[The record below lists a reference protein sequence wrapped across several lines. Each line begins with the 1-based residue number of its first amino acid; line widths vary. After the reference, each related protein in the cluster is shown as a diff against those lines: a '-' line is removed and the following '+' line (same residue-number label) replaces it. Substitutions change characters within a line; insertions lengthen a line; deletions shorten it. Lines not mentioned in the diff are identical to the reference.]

1 MTPEHHQPPALPA
14 AVDRAPGSPTMQ
26 QAILRLQEFWAGRGA
41 LVMQPFNTE
50 VGAGTANP
58 ATSLR
63 VLGPE
68 PWQVA
73 YVEPS
78 VRPDDA
84 RYGENP
90 NRLQTHTQYQVI
102 LKPAPDNPQEIYLE
116 SLEALGI
123 DTRAHD
129 IRFIED
135 NWASPALGA
144 WGLGWEV
151 WLDGLE
157 ITQFT
162 YFQQAGGIVL
172 DPIAVEITY
181 GLERI
186 LMALENVRHFSQIHY
201 NDTVTYGEVF
211 AQSEYEMSRYYLD
224 DADVELGHRLFQL
237 YADEAQRMLDR
248 KLPVPAYSYVLKCSH
263 TFNVLDARG
272 AISTTERARS
282 FGLMR
287 RLTRSVSELW
297 VARREE
303 LGFPLGQWSP
313 PAPATAA
320 PLPDV
325 SGTQPL
331 LIEIGVEELPHVDV
345 RRATE
350 SVRAAVEEQLAA
362 STLEHGAVTVR
373 ATPRRIVVTVD
384 DVAES
389 EADTTHTVRG
399 PRASAAYG
407 EDGEPS
413 KALLGFLRGQ
423 GKTPEDVTRVD
434 VDGVDYVAVERFVPG
449 RTSPSIVAGLADAA
463 VRSLHAERNMRWG
476 DPELSYSRPV
486 RWLVVLLG
494 TTHVPVAVST
504 LVSGTATRVLRSAA
518 EPVLEVTDART
529 FTGLLAGAGIVLDRA
544 ERRER
549 IVAAATELAASVGGR
564 VDLDGESDLVDEV
577 TDIVEDPRPILG
589 SFEERFLDLPPQV
602 LRTVMRKHQRY
613 LPVVGADGAML
624 PHFITFA
631 NGPHD
636 TPLVRAGNESV
647 IRARYEDAAFFWRAD
662 LEVSPEELRSR
673 LGALTFEERLG
684 SFDDRVNRITDL
696 ARTFTAAYAL
706 DEKDAETVRRA
717 ASLGKFDL
725 ASQMVVEL
733 SSLAGTMAQEYAV
746 RAGESAA
753 VAQALAE
760 MEMPR
765 SSASGEPLSV
775 PGAVLSLADRFDLL
789 TSMYAVGSVPSG
801 TSDPFGVRRT
811 ALGLVRVL
819 RAFPALS
826 AVSVRD
832 GIRAAAERLAEQGIE
847 ASPAVQEQAVDFV
860 RQRYEQQLIEAGHPH
875 AVVRA
880 VLPAAD
886 RPARAD
892 ELIAVLTDA
901 VQDEQ
906 ARSII
911 AALQRSMRILPAG
924 FTGGPAVG
932 VLPDSAEP
940 AERELASVVT
950 RIEEAMAGHEGDVA
964 RLLSVA
970 GALPAAAECF
980 FDEIRVMHDDRDVR
994 EARLG
999 LLARVAGLSGREVDW
1014 LAL

>member
-1 MTPEHHQPPALPA
+1 MTSEHQPPTLPA

-26 QAILRLQEFWAGRGA
+26 EAILRLQEFWAGRGA
-41 LVMQPFNTE
+41 LIMQPFNTE

-162 YFQQAGGIVL
+162 YFQQAGGLVL
-172 DPIAVEITY
+172 DPVAVEITY

-186 LMALENVRHFSQIHY
+186 LMALENVRHFSQIQY
-201 NDTVTYGEVF
+201 NDAVTYGEVF
-211 AQSEYEMSRYYLD
+211 AQAEYEMSRYYLD

-248 KLPVPAYSYVLKCSH
+248 KLPVPAYGYVLKCSH

-282 FGLMR
+282 FALMR

-303 LGFPLGQWSP
+303 LGFPLGRWTP
-313 PAPATAA
+313 PLPASAA
-320 PLPDV
+320 PLPEV
-325 SGTQPL
+325 EGVQPL

-345 RRATE
+345 RRATDA
-350 SVRAAVEEQLAA
+350 VRAAVEEQLAA
-362 STLEHGAVTVR
+362 TKLEHGTVDVK
-373 ATPRRIVVTVD
+373 ATPRRIVVTVA
-384 DVAES
+384 DVAHS
-389 EADTTHTVRG
+389 EADTTQTVRG

-407 EDGEPS
+407 PDGEPS

-423 GKTPEDVTRVD
+423 GKTPEDVARVD
-434 VDGVDYVAVERFVPG
+434 VDGVEYVTVERFVPG
-449 RTSPSIVAGLADAA
+449 RTSPAIVAGLADAA

-486 RWLVVLLG
+486 RWLLVLLG
-494 TTHVPVAVST
+494 TTHIPVAVSA
-504 LVSGTATRVLRSAA
+504 LVSGTSTRVLRTAD
-518 EPVLEVTDART
+518 EPVVEVGDARG
-529 FTGLLAGAGIVLDRA
+529 FGALLADAGIVLDRD
-544 ERRER
+544 ERRGR
-549 IVAAATELAASVGGR
+549 IVAAASGLAASVGGS
-564 VDLDGESDLVDEV
+564 VDVEGESDLVDEI
-577 TDIVEDPRPILG
+577 TDIVEDPRAILG

-613 LPVVGADGAML
+613 LPVIGADGRML
-624 PHFITFA
+624 PHFVTFA

-636 TPLVRAGNESV
+636 EDLVRAGNESV

-662 LEVSPEELRSR
+662 LEVSPEDFRSR

-684 SFDDRVNRITDL
+684 SFDDRVKRIADL
-696 ARTFTAAYAL
+696 AERFTAAYDL
-706 DEKDAETVRRA
+706 DEKDAQTVRRA
-717 ASLGKFDL
+717 AELGKFDL

-733 SSLAGTMAQEYAV
+733 SSLAGTMAQEYAA

-765 SSASGEPLSV
+765 SSTSAEPLSV

-789 TSMYAVGSVPSG
+789 TSMYAVGSVPTG

-819 RAFPALS
+819 RAFPTLS
-826 AVSVRD
+826 EVSVRD

-847 ASPAVQEQAVDFV
+847 ASADAQEQAAAFV
-860 RQRYEQQLIEAGHPH
+860 RQRYELQLLEAGHPH
-875 AVVRA
+875 ALVRA

-892 ELIAVLTDA
+892 ELVILLADA
-901 VQDEQ
+901 LADEQ
-906 ARSII
+906 ARAVV
-911 AALQRSMRILPAG
+911 AALQRSMRILPEGVEA
-924 FTGGPAVG
+924 TGAE
-932 VLPDSAEP
+932 LPDAAEP
-940 AERELASVVT
+940 AERELAAVVAG
-950 RIEEAMAGHEGDVA
+950 IEASMAGHEGDIT
-964 RLLSVA
+964 RLFAVG
-970 GALPAAAECF
+970 GALPAAAERYF
-980 FDEIRVMHDDRDVR
+980 EEIRVMHDDPQVR
-994 EARLG
+994 AARLG
-999 LLARVAGLSGREVDW
+999 LLARVAALGGREIDW

>member
-1 MTPEHHQPPALPA
+1 
-14 AVDRAPGSPTMQ
+14 MQ
-26 QAILRLQEFWAGRGA
+26 EAILRLQEFWASRGA

-102 LKPAPDNPQEIYLE
+102 LKPAPENPQEVYLE

-172 DPIAVEITY
+172 DPVAVEITY

-186 LMALENVRHFSQIHY
+186 VMALENVRHFSQIQY
-201 NDTVTYGEVF
+201 NDDVTYGDVF
-211 AQSEYEMSRYYLD
+211 AQAEYEMSRYYLD
-224 DADVELGHRLFQL
+224 DADVELNHRLFQL

-282 FGLMR
+282 FALMR
-287 RLTRSVSELW
+287 RLTRAVSELW

-303 LGFPLGQWSP
+303 LGFPLGEWTP
-313 PAPATAA
+313 PAPASAG
-320 PLPDV
+320 PLPEV

-350 SVRAAVEEQLAA
+350 SVRAAVEEHLAA
-362 STLEHGAVTVR
+362 TTLGHGAVSVK
-373 ATPRRIVVTVD
+373 ATPRRIVVTVE

-389 EADTTHTVRG
+389 EADTTQTVRG

-423 GKTPEDVTRVD
+423 GKTPEDVRRVD
-434 VDGVDYVAVERFVPG
+434 VDGVEYVAVERFVPG
-449 RTSPSIVAGLADAA
+449 RTSPSIVAALADAA

-486 RWLVVLLG
+486 RWLLVLLG
-494 TTHVPVAVST
+494 TTHVPVAVSA
-504 LVSGTATRVLRSAA
+504 LVSGTSTRVLRTADQ
-518 EPVLEVTDART
+518 PVIEVSDARG
-529 FTGLLAGAGIVLDRA
+529 FGELLARAGIVLDRDA
-544 ERRER
+544 RLTR
-549 IVAAATELAASVGGR
+549 IVVAATELAASVGGI
-564 VDLDGESDLVDEV
+564 VDIAGESDLVDEI
-577 TDIVEDPRPILG
+577 TDIVEDPRAILG

-613 LPVVGADGAML
+613 LPVVGPDGRML

-636 TPLVRAGNESV
+636 DDLVRAGNEAV
-647 IRARYEDAAFFWRAD
+647 IRARYEDASFFWRAD
-662 LEVSPEELRSR
+662 LEVSPEEFRSR

-684 SFDDRVNRITDL
+684 SFDDRVNRIADL
-696 ARTFTAAYAL
+696 AETFSAAYDL
-706 DEKDAETVRRA
+706 DEKDAQTVRRA

-733 SSLAGTMAQEYAV
+733 SSLAGTMAQEYAA
-746 RAGESAA
+746 RAGESSA

-765 SSASGEPLSV
+765 SSTSAEPISI

-819 RAFPALS
+819 RAFPMLS
-826 AVSVRD
+826 VVSVRD

-847 ASPAVQEQAVDFV
+847 TSAEAQEQAADFV
-860 RQRYEQQLIEAGHPH
+860 LQRYELQLIEAGRPH

-892 ELIAVLTDA
+892 ELVDVLVDA
-901 VQDEQ
+901 LQDEQ
-906 ARSII
+906 ARSIV
-911 AALQRSMRILPAG
+911 AALQRSMRILPDGVDAAAG
-924 FTGGPAVG
+924 LE
-932 VLPDSAEP
+932 LPETAEP
-940 AERELASVVT
+940 AERELAGVVA
-950 RIEEAMAGHEGDVA
+950 RIEAAMAGHQGDVA
-964 RLLSVA
+964 RLFAVG
-970 GALPAAAECF
+970 GALPEAAERY
-980 FDEIRVMHDDRDVR
+980 FDEIRVMHDDPQVK
-994 EARLG
+994 ASRLG
-999 LLARVAGLSGREVDW
+999 LLARVAALGGHEVDW